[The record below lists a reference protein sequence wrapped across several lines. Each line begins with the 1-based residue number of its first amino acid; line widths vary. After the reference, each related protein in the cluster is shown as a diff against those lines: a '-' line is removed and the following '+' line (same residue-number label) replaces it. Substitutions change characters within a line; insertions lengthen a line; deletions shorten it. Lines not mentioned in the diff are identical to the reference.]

1 MNVYLLIGAE
11 EYEDTYELGIFETLD
26 LAIQGRKD
34 YRKAI
39 HQKNSTFSEHFRYI
53 VYEYELNKLFAP
65 CSAKVVDVFE
75 PGKTK
80 IPKVN
85 SR

>member
-1 MNVYLLIGAE
+1 MKLYLLIGAE

-34 YRKAI
+34 YRAEAHKP
-39 HQKNSTFSEHFRYI
+39 NSTYSEHFRYI
-53 VYEYELNKLFAP
+53 VYEYELNKLFSP
-65 CSAKVVDVFE
+65 CSAKAVDVFE
-75 PGKTK
+75 PSKTK
-80 IPKVN
+80 LPKVR